1 MFSYYDNYGNN
12 FGNYDNYDNDYSD
25 DNDIM
30 YDVGKKSN
38 GSIRSLVCSDLLT
51 GVTILS
57 RSAGATLRRYNEAA
71 LLQVS

>member
-38 GSIRSLVCSDLLT
+38 GSIRSLVSVIC
-51 GVTILS
+51 
-57 RSAGATLRRYNEAA
+57 
-71 LLQVS
+71 